1 MDINQEKLLLSLR
14 PLIPQATIDDIT
26 SKNETFQNLTLR
38 PIIKLLNDSILMT
51 TKATLYQFNKNFG
64 NLPFDKKLDGLRTF
78 LEKNQK
84 IRYNLCGMVAGFM
97 TSAELETYF
106 QTSSEYNKIILQMV
120 EQRVVYHIEY
130 FN

>member
-106 QTSSEYNKIILQMV
+106 QTSSEYNKRILQMV
-120 EQRVVYHIEY
+120 EQRVVDHIEY